1 MLDNVNVVLV
11 CTSHPGNIG
20 AVARAM
26 KTMGLSRLTLVDPAE
41 YPSDV
46 AEARASGA
54 TDVLESAHV
63 VGSLAEALADCS
75 VVIGASARSRHIPW
89 PLMNPRQAGDKVQ
102 EAIAAGNQVAL
113 VFGRERT
120 GLSNEELAQC
130 HVHVNIPA
138 NPNYASLNLAAAVQV
153 LAYEV
158 RMAYLAAT
166 EQLQQAGDGQWGV
179 SWDHPLA
186 TQQELN
192 GFFQHLEETLV
203 EIDFLDPNNPKQLM
217 PRLRRLFQ
225 RAAPDKIEVNILRGI
240 LNMVR
245 VARRTKE

>member
-26 KTMGLSRLTLVDPAE
+26 KTMGLSRLTLVSPSD

-46 AEARASGA
+46 AETRASGA
-54 TDVLESAHV
+54 TDVLAAAKV
-63 VGSLAEALADCS
+63 VDTLAEALADCA

-120 GLSNEELAQC
+120 GLTNEELAQC

-138 NPNYASLNLAAAVQV
+138 NPEYASLNLAAAVQV
-153 LAYEV
+153 IAYEV
-158 RMAYLAAT
+158 RMSNLAASDK
-166 EQLQQAGDGQWGV
+166 LQQAGDGQWGV

-203 EIDFLDPNNPKQLM
+203 EIDFLDPNNPKQLI

-240 LNMVR
+240 LTMVR
-245 VARRTKE
+245 ASRRKE

>member
-26 KTMGLSRLTLVDPAE
+26 KTMGLSRLTLVNPSD

-46 AEARASGA
+46 AETRASGA
-54 TDVLESAHV
+54 TDVLAAAKV
-63 VGSLAEALADCS
+63 VDTLAEALADCA

-120 GLSNEELAQC
+120 GLTNEELAQC

-138 NPNYASLNLAAAVQV
+138 NPEYASLNLAAAVQV
-153 LAYEV
+153 IAYEV
-158 RMAYLAAT
+158 RMSNLAASDK
-166 EQLQQAGDGQWGV
+166 LQQAGDGQWGV

-203 EIDFLDPNNPKQLM
+203 EIDFLDPNNPKQLI

-240 LNMVR
+240 LTMVR
-245 VARRTKE
+245 ASRRKE

>member
-26 KTMGLSRLTLVDPAE
+26 KTMGLSRLTLVSPSD
-41 YPSDV
+41 YPSEV

-54 TDVLESAHV
+54 TDVLESARV

-138 NPNYASLNLAAAVQV
+138 NPDYASLNLAAAVQV
-153 LAYEV
+153 IAYEV
-158 RMAYLAAT
+158 RMAYLAAN
-166 EQLQQAGDGQWGV
+166 EQLQQVGDGQWGV